1 MQALQSP
8 SSMSKA
14 AGGGKAAGGQ
24 HSFTLHRLTLFPFL
38 PAVRSPFLTT
48 PSSCLTSAT
57 SHLTPSP
64 LLSSPSFPLT
74 SPHLYLLSSPLTP
87 GTQGGALL
95 QYFGAASSTA
105 SDLQRIFLKKAASFF
120 AKYVIVCRVCF
131 FHVLYSSLCLLC
143 TVYCIRHH
151 IFNNMFCISF
161 LAITNGIL
169 SCYVRTGSLLCTCLA
184 W

>member
-14 AGGGKAAGGQ
+14 AGGGKAAGGK
-24 HSFTLHRLTLFPFL
+24 HSFTLHRLSLFPFL
-38 PAVRSPFLTT
+38 PAVRLPFLTT

-57 SHLTPSP
+57 SHLTFLLPQLGHLSPHLP
-64 LLSSPSFPLT
+64 LLSSPFFPLA
-74 SPHLYLLSSPLTP
+74 SPRLHLLSSPLTS

-120 AKYVIVCRVCF
+120 AKYVIAFRVCF
-131 FHVLYSSLCLLC
+131 FHILCSTLY
-143 TVYCIRHH
+143 TVHFTLHH
-151 IFNNMFCISF
+151 ILHSTPYIQ
-161 LAITNGIL
+161 
-169 SCYVRTGSLLCTCLA
+169 
-184 W
+184 